1 VQRVCFTLRVKQ
13 ERIDEYRQRHAA
25 VWPAMLAALSNA
37 GWHNYSLFLA
47 PDGLL
52 VGYLETDNFELA
64 LERMKKTEVNKLWQD
79 EMASFFVEIGGS
91 KADDNMTRL
100 EEVFHL
106 D

>member
-1 VQRVCFTLRVKQ
+1 MQRVCFTLHVKP
-13 ERIDEYRQRHAA
+13 ERIDEYRRRHAA
-25 VWPAMLAALSNA
+25 VWPTMLAALSES

-52 VGYLETDNFELA
+52 VGYVETDNFNLA

-79 EMASFFVEIGGS
+79 EMASFFVEMGDA
-91 KADDNMTRL
+91 KADDSMMQL

-106 D
+106 E